1 MLDTFIIFTSQMQTL
16 AKFYE
21 QGLNLGKPA
30 ESNDLH
36 IGYPLP
42 GGDYL
47 GFDQIEGVEPV
58 QARAG
63 GVTLWF
69 RVENVAE
76 TVERFIQLGAGVRY
90 KHKETPFGEV
100 LASLY
105 DLDGNIFG
113 LAQDLRS
120 NSGELKL

>member
-1 MLDTFIIFTSQMQTL
+1 MLDTFIIFTSQMESL
-16 AKFYE
+16 AKFYQ
-21 QGLNLGKPA
+21 QGLNLSEPA

-36 IGYPLP
+36 TGYPLP

-58 QARAG
+58 KARAG

-69 RVENVAE
+69 RVEDVPA
-76 TVERFIQLGAGVRY
+76 TVERFIGLGAGVRY
-90 KHKETPFGEV
+90 KHKVTPFGEV

-120 NSGELKL
+120 KSGD

>member
-1 MLDTFIIFTSQMQTL
+1 MLDTFIIFTSQMEAL

-21 QGLNLGKPA
+21 KGLNLDPPA
-30 ESNDLH
+30 ESNNQH
-36 IGYPLP
+36 IGYPLQ

-47 GFDQIEGVEPV
+47 GFDQVDGVEPV
-58 QARAG
+58 DARPG

-69 RVENVAE
+69 RVGNMAE
-76 TVERFIQLGAGVRY
+76 TVERFLQLGAGVRY
-90 KHKETPFGEV
+90 KRKETPFGEV

-120 NSGELKL
+120 NPGE

>member
-1 MLDTFIIFTSQMQTL
+1 MLDTFIIFTSQMETL

-21 QGLNLGKPA
+21 QGLNLGGPV

-36 IGYPLP
+36 TGYLLP
-42 GGDYL
+42 GGNYL
-47 GFDQIEGVEPV
+47 GFDQIAGVEPV
-58 QARAG
+58 EAKAG

-69 RVENVAE
+69 RVEDVSA
-76 TVERFIQLGAGVRY
+76 TVERFIELGAGVRY
-90 KHKETPFGEV
+90 KHKETPFWQV

-120 NSGELKL
+120 KSGD

>member
-1 MLDTFIIFTSQMQTL
+1 MLDTFIVFTSQMNKL

-21 QGLNLGKPA
+21 DGLKLGRPA
-30 ESNDLH
+30 SSSDGH

-58 QARAG
+58 SARVG

-69 RVENVAE
+69 RVENVSE
-76 TVERFIQLGAGVRY
+76 TVERFIQLGAGIRY

-100 LASLY
+100 LGSLY

-113 LAQDLRS
+113 LAQ
-120 NSGELKL
+120 E